1 MTSPVVSE
9 NFGLGVGYSLFENVG
24 QKMLHFSF
32 CQSRS
37 VTLKYA
43 TNAFAAGAYDAP
55 QTPKLAGEA
64 DTGYPSPHATP
75 LGACGFSTFTPKAL
89 VTRRLR
95 CLDPRT
101 FGACQSVTPTVFL
114 TNRTLVVPCIH

>member
-1 MTSPVVSE
+1 VVSE

-64 DTGYPSPHATP
+64 DTGYPSPHPTSSGPAPSRLWRSPVGDPHCFFDKSNTESRIAYYAM
-75 LGACGFSTFTPKAL
+75 LNTDFGF
-89 VTRRLR
+89 
-95 CLDPRT
+95 
-101 FGACQSVTPTVFL
+101 
-114 TNRTLVVPCIH
+114 I